1 MIAHRDEALGSMH
14 HEALRRVKPDSLLS
28 VDVPPGHWVEEEV
41 LGREE
46 SFCPDESLCSGE
58 VLSPDRARFRGES
71 LFPAEGQFQGE
82 AHSPSQTHL
91 ADEAPRDVVLQ
102 SSAAQSRGEKG
113 CSPVRSRGGE
123 QWRWGV
129 VELRD
134 SQEPC
139 TVLRTGWPLRPRGR

>member
-1 MIAHRDEALGSMH
+1 MH
-14 HEALRRVKPDSLLS
+14 HEALRRGKPDSLLS
-28 VDVPPGHWVEEEV
+28 VDVLPGHWVEEEV
-41 LGREE
+41 LGLEG

-71 LFPAEGQFQGE
+71 LFPAEGHSQGE

-91 ADEAPRDVVLQ
+91 VDEAPRDVVLQ
-102 SSAAQSRGEKG
+102 SSAARSQGEKG
-113 CSPVRSRGGE
+113 CSPFCSLGRE

-134 SQEPC
+134 SQKPR

>member
-1 MIAHRDEALGSMH
+1 M
-14 HEALRRVKPDSLLS
+14 KPDSLLS

-82 AHSPSQTHL
+82 MAHFVRWPVKLCVRLRSPI
-91 ADEAPRDVVLQ
+91 
-102 SSAAQSRGEKG
+102 
-113 CSPVRSRGGE
+113 
-123 QWRWGV
+123 
-129 VELRD
+129 
-134 SQEPC
+134 
-139 TVLRTGWPLRPRGR
+139 

>member
-1 MIAHRDEALGSMH
+1 MVYGRRRR
-14 HEALRRVKPDSLLS
+14 ALRRVKPDSLLS

-82 AHSPSQTHL
+82 AHSPSQTRL
-91 ADEAPRDVVLQ
+91 ADEAPRDDIGCAAPWWLWKLPRRW
-102 SSAAQSRGEKG
+102 SS
-113 CSPVRSRGGE
+113 
-123 QWRWGV
+123 
-129 VELRD
+129 
-134 SQEPC
+134 
-139 TVLRTGWPLRPRGR
+139 